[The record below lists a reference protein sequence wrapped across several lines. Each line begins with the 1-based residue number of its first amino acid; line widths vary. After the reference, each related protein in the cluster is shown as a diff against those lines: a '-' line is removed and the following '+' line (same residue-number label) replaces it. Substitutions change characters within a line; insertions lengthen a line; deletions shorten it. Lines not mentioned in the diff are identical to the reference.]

1 MRRRIV
7 LLALLLPCFSTT
19 AAAQICSGDAPFT
32 ERQIR
37 LVTDILFNATIEA
50 YNAGVVYGGKGAF
63 VGVETGMT
71 TYNGYMADAF
81 TLAGTAGL
89 QGSLGT
95 EKRAQ
100 LCPVITAAFAFGP
113 NDIDS
118 THQDY
123 SEIDISLELDGGFI
137 AARGKDVQLIPTA
150 SLTFGNALAKY
161 SWANG
166 GGYTDTES
174 YGILAFGF
182 GVILSDHASLKPS
195 IAFPFGIK
203 GASVTYGIRFAVK
216 LAGWN

>member
-1 MRRRIV
+1 MTPRAAV
-7 LLALLLPCFSTT
+7 LALLLSSTP
-19 AAAQICSGDAPFT
+19 AAAQICTGDAPFT
-32 ERQIR
+32 DRQLR
-37 LVTDILFNATIEA
+37 LVTDVLFNRTIEA
-50 YNAGVVYGGKGAF
+50 YNGGLVFGGKGAF
-63 VGVETGMT
+63 IGAETGLT

-81 TLAGTAGL
+81 TLTGTAGI
-89 QGSLGT
+89 QGSLGA

-100 LCPVITAAFAFGP
+100 LCPVIIAGFAHGP

-123 SEIDISLELDGGFI
+123 SEIDISVELDAGFI
-137 AARGKDVQLIPTA
+137 AARGKDVQVIPTA

-166 GGYTDTES
+166 GGYTDAES
-174 YGILAFGF
+174 FGILAFGF
-182 GVILSDHASLKPS
+182 GVILSDHATLKPS
-195 IAFPFGIK
+195 IAFPFGVK